1 MPAFFFGM
9 VARAI
14 DGLRILHHGA
24 GDCGRDWF
32 FSSAEG
38 ATAPETLRQTDRRQV
53 KHSGKRIGQPVPPK
67 EQPALSRES
76 LRARTEGAR
85 NSPQGECS
93 RVALFKIRDVLM
105 AQTSAEDLKT
115 TPLFDQHVAA
125 NGRMVPF
132 GGYNLPVQ
140 YPSGIMTEHK
150 WCREH
155 AGLFDVSHMGPSFL
169 VLNNPSGD
177 AEADH
182 AAVAGIIEP
191 LICGDIAGLK
201 PGQVRYTL
209 LLNESGGAID
219 DLMVGRSPLVGGA
232 LYIVVNAG
240 TKDGDFARIE
250 AAAGDRA
257 RLTRAD
263 GDNALLALQGPE
275 AVNVMAQIAPGA
287 TDLGFM
293 QYGAFDFAGE
303 TIIVARSGYTGE
315 DGFEILVPNAN
326 AAKLWE
332 ALLADDRVKPIG
344 LGARDSL
351 RLEAGLPLYG
361 HDLDETISPTEADLG
376 FAVSKRR
383 REAADFPGAARILAE
398 REGKL
403 SRIRV
408 GLIVEGA
415 PAREGATIVDEQG
428 TGIGRVTSGG
438 FAPSLGK
445 AIALGFVPPA
455 HAEIGSKLQVSV
467 RGRAQPVEV
476 VPTPFVP
483 HRYFRKP
490 KAS

>member
-1 MPAFFFGM
+1 LFIF
-9 VARAI
+9 
-14 DGLRILHHGA
+14 
-24 GDCGRDWF
+24 
-32 FSSAEG
+32 
-38 ATAPETLRQTDRRQV
+38 
-53 KHSGKRIGQPVPPK
+53 
-67 EQPALSRES
+67 RE
-76 LRARTEGAR
+76 
-85 NSPQGECS
+85 
-93 RVALFKIRDVLM
+93 VLM
-105 AQTSAEDLKT
+105 AETSADNLKT
-115 TPLFDQHVAA
+115 TPLYERHVAA

-132 GGYNLPVQ
+132 GGYSLPVQ

-150 WCREH
+150 WTREQ

-169 VLNNPSGD
+169 TLSNPSGD

-182 AAVAGIIEP
+182 AAVAALIEP

-201 PGQVRYTL
+201 PGNIRYTL
-209 LLNESGGAID
+209 LLNDQGGTID
-219 DLMVGRSPLVGGA
+219 DLMVGRSPLFGGA

-240 TKDGDFARIE
+240 TKEGDFALIE
-250 AAAGDRA
+250 AAAGDKA
-257 RLTRAD
+257 KLMRAD
-263 GDNALLALQGPE
+263 ADNALLALQGPE
-275 AVNVMAQIAPGA
+275 AVNVIAQIAPGA
-287 TDLGFM
+287 VELSFM
-293 QYGAFDFAGE
+293 QYAPFEWGGE
-303 TIIVARSGYTGE
+303 RLIISRAGYTGE
-315 DGFEILVPNAN
+315 DGFEILVSAAN
-326 AAKLWE
+326 APKLWD

-361 HDLDETISPTEADLG
+361 HDLNETISPTEADLG

-383 REAADFPGAARILAE
+383 REAADFPGATRILAE

-415 PAREGATIVDEQG
+415 PAREGAEILDAAG
-428 TGIGRVTSGG
+428 NAIGVVTSGG

-455 HAEIGSKLQVSV
+455 HATHGTKLQVSV
-467 RGRAQPVEV
+467 RGRAQPAEV

>member
-1 MPAFFFGM
+1 
-9 VARAI
+9 
-14 DGLRILHHGA
+14 
-24 GDCGRDWF
+24 
-32 FSSAEG
+32 
-38 ATAPETLRQTDRRQV
+38 
-53 KHSGKRIGQPVPPK
+53 
-67 EQPALSRES
+67 
-76 LRARTEGAR
+76 
-85 NSPQGECS
+85 
-93 RVALFKIRDVLM
+93 M

-115 TPLFDQHVAA
+115 TPLFERHTAA
-125 NGRMVPF
+125 GGRMVPF
-132 GGYNLPVQ
+132 GGYSLPVQ
-140 YPSGIMTEHK
+140 YPSGIMAEHK
-150 WCREH
+150 WTREH

-169 VLNNPSGD
+169 LLNSPSGD
-177 AEADH
+177 ADADH
-182 AAVAGIIEP
+182 AAIAAIIEP

-209 LLNESGGAID
+209 LLNEAGGAID
-219 DLMVGRSPLVGGA
+219 DLMVGRSPLFGGA

-257 RLTRAD
+257 KLTRAD
-263 GDNALLALQGPE
+263 GAQALVALQGPE
-275 AVNVMAQIAPGA
+275 AVSVMAQLAPGA
-287 TDLGFM
+287 GELGFM
-293 QYGAFDFAGE
+293 QYAPFDFADQK
-303 TIIVARSGYTGE
+303 IIVARSGYTGE

-326 AAKLWE
+326 ATKLWD
-332 ALLADDRVKPIG
+332 ALVADERVRPIG

-361 HDLDETISPTEADLG
+361 HDLDETVSPMEADLG

-403 SRIRV
+403 SRVRV

-415 PAREGATIVDEQG
+415 PAREGAEILDASG
-428 TGIGRVTSGG
+428 NAIGVVTSGG

-455 HAEIGSKLQVSV
+455 QAAVGTKLQVSV
-467 RGRAQPVEV
+467 RNRAQPAEV

-483 HRYFRKP
+483 HRYFRKA